1 MADTHRK
8 MFLSAEALAR
18 TRRVCSAAAED
29 FLRKKRLLA
38 NVQGLGVGVKWK
50 DGQPTGEEA
59 LVVLV
64 SKKVPRAHLAGHEL
78 IPPKLGDIQTDVLQ
92 IGFPEIQA
100 VSFAYPDLR
109 SRVRPAVGGVS
120 LGHPN
125 ITAGTLGIPVSDR
138 TSVPHRFYVLSNNHV
153 LADSNRAHL
162 GDRILQP
169 ARLDGGREPE
179 DTLAQLAQ
187 FIPVQIEPPIERDEH
202 RNLVDAALA
211 ETHPADIS
219 PEIAQIGLV
228 SGFLFA
234 HEVNVG
240 MLVRKTGRTTGYTI
254 GRVTVVNATV
264 DVGYGPGLI
273 ARVQDQIV
281 TTAMSAGGDSGSLV
295 VTFDNLAVGLLF
307 AGSPYAT
314 IVNQIEHVQNL
325 LGIEIAPR

>member
-1 MADTHRK
+1 M
-8 MFLSAEALAR
+8 
-18 TRRVCSAAAED
+18 CSAAAED

-125 ITAGTLGIPVSDR
+125 ITAGTSKGFPSLTER
-138 TSVPHRFYVLSNNHV
+138 SVPHRFYVLSNNHV
-153 LADSNRAHL
+153 LAESNRAHL

-169 ARLDGGREPE
+169 A
-179 DTLAQLAQ
+179 
-187 FIPVQIEPPIERDEH
+187 
-202 RNLVDAALA
+202 
-211 ETHPADIS
+211 
-219 PEIAQIGLV
+219 
-228 SGFLFA
+228 
-234 HEVNVG
+234 
-240 MLVRKTGRTTGYTI
+240 
-254 GRVTVVNATV
+254 
-264 DVGYGPGLI
+264 
-273 ARVQDQIV
+273 
-281 TTAMSAGGDSGSLV
+281 
-295 VTFDNLAVGLLF
+295 
-307 AGSPYAT
+307 
-314 IVNQIEHVQNL
+314 
-325 LGIEIAPR
+325 